1 MNDTSFKLLAWVTE
15 SIAPAELSGSNL
27 TTADFENWKTLLK
40 SESTEWRIAISSYL
54 LGMADDDEKLQYLK
68 AQQIQLT
75 LLSNKLNQ
83 YLCRDQKIWSGH
95 KWADQ
100 IRTCYRKSLAVCE
113 ELLSF
118 TVENFPEYSAP
129 NLKVTDYKLIEVLP
143 NLRNRIYGLK
153 TTLLNTAIDP
163 ILAQLIVKGMSGLL
177 TPGKLTIAGKKY
189 LNCLIYEI
197 TGLEI
202 FSTDHLIDLLIRLN
216 FNQPEFYLYLTDSVN
231 KKRFQIDGLHEEY
244 EYILQER
251 EVLNNKKSLTGL
263 ALYPGQLPVKLELQ
277 QFYNEKAIYLEE
289 LLSHRRKA
297 IQDKLEA
304 ERAFRMLID
313 IPVPV
318 FALFVR
324 MLKETKF
331 ILKTGITEM
340 CTFFAI
346 HFYTDKAP
354 FISSANLLKRSTDV
368 EFTTVLKLWDLL
380 TFMLDWLDLKFN
392 VRSIKRSI
400 R

>member
-1 MNDTSFKLLAWVTE
+1 MNDTSSKLLAWVTE

-27 TTADFENWKTLLK
+27 TTADFENWKTVLK
-40 SESTEWRIAISSYL
+40 SESSEWRIAISSYL
-54 LGMADDDEKLQYLK
+54 LGVADDGEKMRYLK

-100 IRTCYRKSLAVCE
+100 IRTCYRKSLAIYE

-118 TVENFPEYSAP
+118 TEENFPEYSAP
-129 NLKVTDYKLIEVLP
+129 NLKITDYKLREVIP
-143 NLRNRIYGLK
+143 SLRNRIYGLK
-153 TTLLNTAIDP
+153 VILLNMAIDP
-163 ILAQLIVKGMSGLL
+163 VLVQLIIKGMNGLL
-177 TPGKLTIAGKKY
+177 APGKLTIAGKEY
-189 LNCLIYEI
+189 LTCLIHEI

-202 FSTDHLIDLLIRLN
+202 FSTDELTDLLIRLN
-216 FNQPEFYLYLTDSVN
+216 FNLPEFYLHLTNAVN
-231 KKRFQIDGLHEEY
+231 MKRFQIDGLHEEY

-251 EVLNNKKSLTGL
+251 EALSNKKIISGQG
-263 ALYPGQLPVKLELQ
+263 LYPGHLPLKLELQ
-277 QFYNEKAIYLEE
+277 QFYNEKAIYLDE
-289 LLSHRRKA
+289 LLSHRRQS

-304 ERAFRMLID
+304 EHAFRMLID